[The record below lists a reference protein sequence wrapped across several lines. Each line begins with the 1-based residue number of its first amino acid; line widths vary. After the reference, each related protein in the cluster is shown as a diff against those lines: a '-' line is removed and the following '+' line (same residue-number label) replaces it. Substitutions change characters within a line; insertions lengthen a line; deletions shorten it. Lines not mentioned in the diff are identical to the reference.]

1 MSTDIAKVIKGATK
15 PKEAPPKEKYILAIK
30 RYLQQPSPSS
40 EVLFATVSQLLLPKL
55 NSPSLVVSLKAHIV
69 FHHLLSDR
77 SLKKYALFALIAKY
91 YASANRSSV
100 DCTVGAGTSGPFMYF
115 ANPPAFPTP
124 SLYDQNDSSDS
135 LPQTPQHSQHSQS
148 HSRLHKLRPS
158 PSLSFLSNFS
168 SRSDHHQS
176 AENSLETLNT
186 QSSKQKIL
194 PNLAHSLPQASGVNR
209 LVSAYN
215 RYLRER
221 VLHYRQLQLDPITEK
236 VHKTSIVD
244 DENYASQDF
253 SNPLLS
259 QIQCVIQQI
268 RLLLACIFDDQTLN
282 HPLYYYCYNLVA
294 KDLSILFRFLN
305 IALVIALQN
314 FFTLSTSNAE
324 RTLFAYKEYTQLQIP
339 EEVLSYV
346 RQAPNAV
353 SPADLEIPQALKQDK
368 KAITTLTK
376 SLENYLY
383 EISINESNDLA
394 TNSTAPAS
402 TITTTAPPE
411 LNPLP
416 AHDTSKVLPEHKS
429 APTPAELSTAFPPVR
444 PDRERQVT
452 SGNKSKLSNVPHTD
466 FISKF
471 DPLNSPR
478 SRSHH
483 PANTIQP
490 TSIPDVPPPRASKCA
505 SMASSLA
512 TIEANNDVS
521 WPPRKV
527 SAPSTPELP
536 NTSDVPPDIP
546 PKIDRRT
553 FVPNFNPAVTN
564 PSISR
569 TNSSSTTA
577 TIPAATHTAPVIT
590 SQQDPILELLEKAN
604 DPNIDKWKEMFEGL
618 SNPEA
623 TFSLKFDLASAL
635 QNSISLY
642 EEQENGP
649 QDKMKPHG
657 QPQNLQERN
666 KPQSYQE
673 QRESEQLQPPKSATH
688 DRLVPTFSYET
699 QTNPYATATN
709 YDGDEGRVHLY
720 PSNGGGADSG
730 GLGVYYAPPVPA
742 YAHDDVSTINSAA
755 SSAESTYNSPNPQ
768 HPYTVGVLNDHDDYT
783 PTNGGYVNNA
793 YTTPSSDHPH
803 QNGAAYNPGNQKI
816 SGDNLLKKKASGI
829 MKKFKKIST

>member
-1 MSTDIAKVIKGATK
+1 
-15 PKEAPPKEKYILAIK
+15 
-30 RYLQQPSPSS
+30 
-40 EVLFATVSQLLLPKL
+40 
-55 NSPSLVVSLKAHIV
+55 
-69 FHHLLSDR
+69 
-77 SLKKYALFALIAKY
+77 
-91 YASANRSSV
+91 
-100 DCTVGAGTSGPFMYF
+100 MYF

-244 DENYASQDF
+244 DENYSSQDF

-268 RLLLACIFDDQTLN
+268 RLLLACIFNDQTLN

-416 AHDTSKVLPEHKS
+416 AHDTSK
-429 APTPAELSTAFPPVR
+429 
-444 PDRERQVT
+444 
-452 SGNKSKLSNVPHTD
+452 
-466 FISKF
+466 
-471 DPLNSPR
+471 
-478 SRSHH
+478 
-483 PANTIQP
+483 
-490 TSIPDVPPPRASKCA
+490 
-505 SMASSLA
+505 
-512 TIEANNDVS
+512 
-521 WPPRKV
+521 
-527 SAPSTPELP
+527 
-536 NTSDVPPDIP
+536 
-546 PKIDRRT
+546 
-553 FVPNFNPAVTN
+553 
-564 PSISR
+564 
-569 TNSSSTTA
+569 
-577 TIPAATHTAPVIT
+577 
-590 SQQDPILELLEKAN
+590 
-604 DPNIDKWKEMFEGL
+604 
-618 SNPEA
+618 
-623 TFSLKFDLASAL
+623 
-635 QNSISLY
+635 
-642 EEQENGP
+642 
-649 QDKMKPHG
+649 
-657 QPQNLQERN
+657 
-666 KPQSYQE
+666 
-673 QRESEQLQPPKSATH
+673 
-688 DRLVPTFSYET
+688 
-699 QTNPYATATN
+699 TNPYATVTN

-783 PTNGGYVNNA
+783 PTNGSYVNNA
-793 YTTPSSDHPH
+793 YTTPSSDHSH

>member
-268 RLLLACIFDDQTLN
+268 RLLLACIFNDQTLN

-416 AHDTSKVLPEHKS
+416 AHDTSK
-429 APTPAELSTAFPPVR
+429 
-444 PDRERQVT
+444 
-452 SGNKSKLSNVPHTD
+452 
-466 FISKF
+466 
-471 DPLNSPR
+471 
-478 SRSHH
+478 
-483 PANTIQP
+483 
-490 TSIPDVPPPRASKCA
+490 
-505 SMASSLA
+505 
-512 TIEANNDVS
+512 
-521 WPPRKV
+521 
-527 SAPSTPELP
+527 
-536 NTSDVPPDIP
+536 
-546 PKIDRRT
+546 
-553 FVPNFNPAVTN
+553 
-564 PSISR
+564 
-569 TNSSSTTA
+569 
-577 TIPAATHTAPVIT
+577 
-590 SQQDPILELLEKAN
+590 
-604 DPNIDKWKEMFEGL
+604 
-618 SNPEA
+618 
-623 TFSLKFDLASAL
+623 
-635 QNSISLY
+635 
-642 EEQENGP
+642 
-649 QDKMKPHG
+649 
-657 QPQNLQERN
+657 
-666 KPQSYQE
+666 
-673 QRESEQLQPPKSATH
+673 
-688 DRLVPTFSYET
+688 
-699 QTNPYATATN
+699 TNPYATATN

-755 SSAESTYNSPNPQ
+755 SSADSTYNSPNPQ

-783 PTNGGYVNNA
+783 PTNGSYVNNA

-803 QNGAAYNPGNQKI
+803 QNDAAYNPGNQKI

>member
-236 VHKTSIVD
+236 IHKTSIVD

-268 RLLLACIFDDQTLN
+268 RLLLACIFNDQTLN

-416 AHDTSKVLPEHKS
+416 AHDTSK
-429 APTPAELSTAFPPVR
+429 
-444 PDRERQVT
+444 
-452 SGNKSKLSNVPHTD
+452 
-466 FISKF
+466 
-471 DPLNSPR
+471 
-478 SRSHH
+478 
-483 PANTIQP
+483 
-490 TSIPDVPPPRASKCA
+490 
-505 SMASSLA
+505 
-512 TIEANNDVS
+512 
-521 WPPRKV
+521 
-527 SAPSTPELP
+527 
-536 NTSDVPPDIP
+536 
-546 PKIDRRT
+546 
-553 FVPNFNPAVTN
+553 
-564 PSISR
+564 
-569 TNSSSTTA
+569 
-577 TIPAATHTAPVIT
+577 
-590 SQQDPILELLEKAN
+590 
-604 DPNIDKWKEMFEGL
+604 
-618 SNPEA
+618 
-623 TFSLKFDLASAL
+623 
-635 QNSISLY
+635 
-642 EEQENGP
+642 
-649 QDKMKPHG
+649 
-657 QPQNLQERN
+657 
-666 KPQSYQE
+666 
-673 QRESEQLQPPKSATH
+673 
-688 DRLVPTFSYET
+688 
-699 QTNPYATATN
+699 TNPYATATN

-783 PTNGGYVNNA
+783 PTNGSYVNNA

-803 QNGAAYNPGNQKI
+803 QNDAAYNPGNQKI